1 MSEQRRL
8 IFSIVQFLNRELSS
22 NDNSHSED
30 AKESLEV
37 GPQVVHS
44 FLSIGFSSAHSIIIV
59 LFAVG
64 ISRRDI
70 WSPQTCSTTT
80 LQILMAGVET
90 EVRSWF
96 LRFYRATESPNIRM
110 GIGLLQVASQCL
122 QTAFC
127 LSQEDT
133 HLGVSKTLE
142 EIFSDA
148 TQGEPLRKAG
158 TPSEE
163 DRNEAD
169 KMKGEGNELMR
180 SENFEKAI
188 EMYSKWVPCA
198 RACAAVSFDREQFVM
213 QSCTVKCISIFL
225 EKQSSINQGE
235 MRLRTTLI
243 TYTITFTFIFPRYSN
258 SLVKNCTIFLTI
270 SWVHSLCCWSR
281 PNPHKCLASA
291 ETHQLPGCILFYHA
305 KLVGCRRQYSHLEK
319 IISWHLRGK

>member
-30 AKESLEV
+30 AKESLE
-37 GPQVVHS
+37 
-44 FLSIGFSSAHSIIIV
+44 
-59 LFAVG
+59 
-64 ISRRDI
+64 
-70 WSPQTCSTTT
+70 
-80 LQILMAGVET
+80 
-90 EVRSWF
+90 
-96 LRFYRATESPNIRM
+96 
-110 GIGLLQVASQCL
+110 VASQCL

-188 EMYSKWVPCA
+188 EMYSKAIELDSSNQVFYCNRAAAHSKLNNHYAAIEDCKRAIDMDPKYGKAYGRMGLAYSSVDRHKEAVECFEEALKLEPDNESYKTNLDLAKEKSAAPVTA
-198 RACAAVSFDREQFVM
+198 RPPFPTGMMGGGPGGMDLNGLLGNPALMNMATSMLSDPNMQNMMGQLMSGGMSSGNNMEGLLQAGQRLAEQM
-213 QSCTVKCISIFL
+213 QT
-225 EKQSSINQGE
+225 
-235 MRLRTTLI
+235 
-243 TYTITFTFIFPRYSN
+243 SN
-258 SLVKNCTIFLTI
+258 PDLVD
-270 SWVHSLCCWSR
+270 
-281 PNPHKCLASA
+281 
-291 ETHQLPGCILFYHA
+291 QL
-305 KLVGCRRQYSHLEK
+305 RRQMGQGGDGEQGQGGDGQSEDQPPPGT
-319 IISWHLRGK
+319 S